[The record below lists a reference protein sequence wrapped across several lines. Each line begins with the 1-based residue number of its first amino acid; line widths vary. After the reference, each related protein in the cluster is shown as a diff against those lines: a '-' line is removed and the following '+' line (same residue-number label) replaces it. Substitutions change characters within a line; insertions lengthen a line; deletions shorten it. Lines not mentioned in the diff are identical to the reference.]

1 MFAKCVGNEAF
12 LPLCV
17 GLFTIKQDSE
27 KYVNKFNEIIH
38 NESKEADYKKLRQ
51 ETNRME
57 TKLNA
62 RLYLAE
68 KALRDLVSSFDQRN
82 KYPDNYFSD
91 ELLNFFAKESKPKG
105 T

>member
-1 MFAKCVGNEAF
+1 MDPIAQNLKDNEMN
-12 LPLCV
+12 
-17 GLFTIKQDSE
+17 LFK
-27 KYVNKFNEIIH
+27 NEVYSHIR
-38 NESKEADYKKLRQ
+38 E
-51 ETNRME
+51 ME